1 MRQSFLLGLRLDGVV
16 HAGDALQPVGPR
28 GFLEFL
34 ELHTGTWSLPVPVI
48 ERVGAFLSVLQTAD
62 KAGGIPYY
70 SASFKA
76 DPVGTARVLLG
87 WLDSWELHGWDG
99 VIPVGLPPR
108 LAQLAS
114 LTKGF
119 PLPSEGR
126 RLCEVEAAIRQ
137 GMVVPLATLELLD
150 GLAAWPEAWRRVLSL
165 LPHSVRETTATAP
178 AGTDLGTLQRSL
190 LGSPAIDPDLDPSGT
205 GHFLYRGDGTL
216 RLHSTGS
223 VLAAARLAAE
233 LNGSSGSDCFVLAD
247 RAGPLWDEA
256 SLSQGLARPGCSL
269 GDPSRPA
276 LQLLPLAL
284 SLCVEPVSLEGM
296 LAFLTHP
303 FCPLGYQGGYFA
315 SAIAADGG
323 VGGPKWKGALDKARD
338 SEARYGGDGTKIEG
352 KLAEWLPRDKVPA
365 EEVPLE
371 LIQAVTARVQTYLRG
386 RTYAP
391 RSSVEDPDRTM
402 VDTALESAMGQCS
415 LFLRVLDRLAAAWQT
430 LPLAVIQ
437 SLLSAASSSAG
448 NNPEGQ
454 RELGSC
460 PWSADPGSL
469 ARPVSQLY
477 WLLPEREAGQGVW
490 PWSRDELAALESCGL
505 CLPTVSALN
514 ASATREWIRALCLAS
529 GSLQLILPPP
539 GHDPHPLSLLLA
551 ALKVPVEPDPAELL
565 LSRPGRQGSSGIVPF
580 TLPVRRRW
588 WHTGLDLSPLPDR
601 CLSFSQVD
609 MLLARPMQWVLRYKA
624 DIKTGDI
631 LSVPDRSTL
640 AGSFAHA
647 LVEDLVDRFGTGV
660 LTLDQGGFDRWFD
673 AAFQDYLV
681 RQGTSWLEA
690 GAMQDRLQLDRTLRR
705 SIRRLL
711 QKLGH
716 TGLASLE
723 TEKALTGSLAGW
735 PFQGHADLVLVDGQ
749 GRHGIIDMKKSHWIT
764 GYRQKLEED
773 RDIQLSI
780 YAELYRQETGV
791 EAEAA
796 YYLLPVEALVAR
808 DTAFFMADKP
818 VEGASTSKQRLAR
831 LEASLAWRLGQL
843 ASGRIELACEATE
856 GADDASPPLEEGLV
870 MAEAHDD
877 FDPYCMLYGWS

>member
-1 MRQSFLLGLRLDGVV
+1 MKQSFLLGLKLGGVV
-16 HAGDALQPVGPR
+16 HAGDALQPTGPR

-34 ELHTGTWSLPVPVI
+34 ELHAGTWSLPVPDI
-48 ERVGAFLSVLQTAD
+48 ERIGAFLAVLQTTD
-62 KAGGIPYY
+62 NAGGISYY

-87 WLDSWELHGWDG
+87 WLDSWELNGWDG
-99 VIPVGLPPR
+99 ELPDGLPVR
-108 LAQLAS
+108 LAQVAR

-126 RLCEVEAAIRQ
+126 RLREVEAALRH

-150 GLAAWPEAWRRVLSL
+150 ELVAWPEAWRRVLSL
-165 LPHSVRETTATAP
+165 LPHSVRKTKAMAP
-178 AGTDLGTLQRSL
+178 AGTDLGNLQRFL
-190 LGSPAIDPDLDPSGT
+190 LGGQAA
-205 GHFLYRGDGTL
+205 YCGDGTL
-216 RLHSTGS
+216 RLCSTGS
-223 VLAAARLAAE
+223 VVAAARLAAE
-233 LNGSSGSDCFVLAD
+233 RNSPGSSDCFVLAG

-256 SLSQGLARPGCSL
+256 SLSQGLTRPGYSL
-269 GDPSRPA
+269 GDPGRPA

-315 SAIAADGG
+315 SAIAEDGG
-323 VGGPKWKGALDKARD
+323 VGGPKWNSALDMARD
-338 SEARYGGDGTKIEG
+338 SEARYGGDGTKIER
-352 KLAEWLPRDKVPA
+352 KLAEWMPSDKVTA
-365 EEVPLE
+365 DEVPLE
-371 LIQAVTARVQTYLRG
+371 LIRAVTARVQTYLRG
-386 RTYAP
+386 RAYAP
-391 RSSVEDPDRTM
+391 GSSTEDPDRVM
-402 VDTALESAMGQCS
+402 VDVALESAMGQCA
-415 LFLRVLDRLAAAWQT
+415 LFLRVLDWLATAWQT
-430 LPLAVIQ
+430 LPLSVIQ
-437 SLLSAASSSAG
+437 SLLSSASSSVG
-448 NNPEGQ
+448 DNPEGQ
-454 RELGSC
+454 RDVGAC

-477 WLLPEREAGQGVW
+477 WLLPEREASQGVW
-490 PWSRDELAALESCGL
+490 PWSRDELVALDSCGL
-505 CLPTVSALN
+505 CLPTASALN
-514 ASATREWIRALCLAS
+514 ASATREWIRALCLAT

-539 GHDPHPLSLLLA
+539 GHDHHPLSLLLA
-551 ALKVPVEPDPAELL
+551 ALKVPMDPEPVELL
-565 LSRPGRQGSSGIVPF
+565 LSQPGRQESLDLAPF
-580 TLPVRRRW
+580 ALPARRRW
-588 WHTGLDLSPLPDR
+588 WHTGIDLSPLPGR
-601 CLSFSQVD
+601 KLSYSQVEV
-609 MLLARPMQWVLRYKA
+609 LLARPMQWVLRYRA
-624 DIKTGDI
+624 DIRKGDI

-647 LVEDLVDRFGTGV
+647 LVEDLVGRFGTGV
-660 LTLDQGGFDRWFD
+660 QALDQSGFNLWFD

-705 SIRRLL
+705 SIRRLIE
-711 QKLGH
+711 KLGH

-723 TEKALTGSLAGW
+723 TEKALTGNLAGW

-749 GRHGIIDMKKSHWIT
+749 GRHGIIDMKYSRWIT

-780 YAELYRQETGV
+780 YAELYRQETGF

-808 DTAFFMADKP
+808 DSAFIQADRP
-818 VEGASTSKQRLAR
+818 VESASTRVQRLAR

-843 ASGRIELACEATE
+843 ASGEIELASEATE
-856 GADDASPPLEEGLV
+856 GAEDASSAPGDGLA
-870 MAEAHDD
+870 MAAAHDG
-877 FDPYCMLYGWS
+877 FDPYCTLYGWS